1 MKSEAAATLDASRS
15 RLFRTL
21 RLTLHGRAPG
31 TDPKLPAHALDPHS
45 PRLRDRPA
53 GNCLRRLVGRDLGPH
68 SGTGVDRNPNRMDKS
83 ESLLRSG
90 RRSPRGDLYSDA
102 NVRGD
107 SRLTS
112 APSLSGC
119 LSVGTGRRR
128 SCTGGA
134 SSTWRPERNAAI
146 PGRFSRLQRRQLQ
159 PLQAPSGDLLSP
171 SGRENLDGPHLTTSA
186 SGPRRV
192 RRSPLTGPRT
202 PWCGRRVAGRATAGS
217 R

>member
-1 MKSEAAATLDASRS
+1 MKIEAAATLDASRS

-21 RLTLHGRAPG
+21 RPTLHGRAPG
-31 TDPKLPAHALDPHS
+31 TDPKLPDRAFNS
-45 PRLRDRPA
+45 RSTRLGDRPPRH
-53 GNCLRRLVGRDLGPH
+53 CLRRLVGRDLGPH

-90 RRSPRGDLYSDA
+90 RRSPRGDLCSDA

-134 SSTWRPERNAAI
+134 SSTW
-146 PGRFSRLQRRQLQ
+146 
-159 PLQAPSGDLLSP
+159 
-171 SGRENLDGPHLTTSA
+171 
-186 SGPRRV
+186 
-192 RRSPLTGPRT
+192 
-202 PWCGRRVAGRATAGS
+202 
-217 R
+217 

>member
-21 RLTLHGRAPG
+21 RLTLHGRAPE

-45 PRLRDRPA
+45 PRRRDRLA

-68 SGTGVDRNPNRMDKS
+68 SGTGVDRNPNCMDKS
-83 ESLLRSG
+83 ESLRLRSE
-90 RRSPRGDLYSDA
+90 RLSPGGDLYSDA
-102 NVRGD
+102 NVRAD

-119 LSVGTGRRR
+119 LSTGTGRRR

-134 SSTWRPERNAAI
+134 SSTWRPERDAAI
-146 PGRFSRLQRRQLQ
+146 PGRFSRLQRRQL
-159 PLQAPSGDLLSP
+159 
-171 SGRENLDGPHLTTSA
+171 
-186 SGPRRV
+186 
-192 RRSPLTGPRT
+192 
-202 PWCGRRVAGRATAGS
+202 
-217 R
+217 